1 MALKK
6 ITRSFCFVALLLI
19 AGAVQAENYSI
30 SILSDR
36 TLVRFAEE
44 WSFDQIEVPAV
55 SQSFW
60 GNRLTHSAAT
70 LKAGDQPFVSALSS
84 DSSHLKFNLAGVKTS
99 EIEIIPLLTSD
110 QSTTIESDFIF
121 LAVPAKIRE
130 IEKKINDS
138 LDQEILFI
146 RKNNCFS
153 CHTALPLAMA
163 CKSAG
168 AEGLQP
174 DLQKIRDFGLA
185 ISKTQQPNG
194 SFFYPAHPD
203 YGVITT
209 TLSAG
214 VILSFLSDFSDDFI
228 NQLQNIFNLLPGWLD
243 NNGLAQSDFYF
254 KPVFIGQLTSALFE
268 SIIINTLYCK
278 TAGIPQE
285 SHELMR
291 QRLVRLSNWATDQTA
306 EPLHRQI
313 IMMAGIPFFY
323 NVSIEERST
332 LATQLTDMLNNEPE
346 GRRTEIQALTRMVLK
361 RLSPARN
368 LSMAPTG
375 SGQSTQNWQLFLE
388 LLHLFPVKAKNTQQS
403 ADNNANE

>member
-6 ITRSFCFVALLLI
+6 ITRRFCFVALLLI
-19 AGAVQAENYSI
+19 VSAVQAENYSI
-30 SILSDR
+30 KTLSDR
-36 TLVRFAEE
+36 TVVRFAEE

-55 SQSFW
+55 SQTFW

-70 LKAGDQPFVSALSS
+70 LKAGDKPFVSAISS
-84 DSSHLKFNLAGVKTS
+84 GSSHMKFSLAGLITS
-99 EIEIIPLLTSD
+99 EIEIIPLLTSE
-110 QSTTIESDFIF
+110 ESEILAGDFLF
-121 LAVPAKIRE
+121 SAVPATIRKIE
-130 IEKKINDS
+130 QKINDS

-209 TLSAG
+209 TLCAG
-214 VILSFLSDFSDDFI
+214 VILAFLSDFSDDFI
-228 NQLQNIFNLLPGWLD
+228 SQLQNIFNLLPGWLD

-278 TAGIPQE
+278 TAGTPQE

-291 QRLVRLSNWATDQTA
+291 QRLLRLSDWAAGQTA

-313 IMMAGIPFFY
+313 ILMTGMPYFY
-323 NVSIEERST
+323 NVIST
-332 LATQLTDMLNNEPE
+332 EKAALSRQLVGLLNDEPE
-346 GRRTEIQALTRMVLK
+346 GRRPEIQAIGSMVLK
-361 RLSPARN
+361 RLTPAADF
-368 LSMAPTG
+368 SITPTG
-375 SGQSTQNWQLFLE
+375 IPASAKNWQLFLE
-388 LLHLFPVKAKNTQQS
+388 LLQLFPVKAKNTQQS